1 MRIFVDGECGA
12 VPPTLVMVK
21 LLLSPRKAG
30 DLPLINLMDSR
41 ATVDTCQH
49 FGVDGVRQGSKAVAR
64 QFRLLDQIVPGLA
77 PYRGRHS

>member
-1 MRIFVDGECGA
+1 MRIFFDGERGA
-12 VPPTLVMVK
+12 VPPASVIVK

-41 ATVDTCQH
+41 ATGDTCQH
-49 FGVDGVRQGSKAVAR
+49 FGVDGVRHGSKGVAG
-64 QFRLLDQIVPGLA
+64 QFRPLDQIVAGQA